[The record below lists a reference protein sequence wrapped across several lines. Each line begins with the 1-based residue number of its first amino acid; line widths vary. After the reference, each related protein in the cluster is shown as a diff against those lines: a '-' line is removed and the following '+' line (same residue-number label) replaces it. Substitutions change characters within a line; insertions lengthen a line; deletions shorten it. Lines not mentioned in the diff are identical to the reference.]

1 MNWGIVHLIMTQRHY
16 ERCLYSP
23 SHWDARK
30 HLQMNVKIPCPE
42 FQCLRLSHRTDLR
55 ISWTIQRGNFKG
67 TEKVTSREWEQHTH
81 THTGCLNDW
90 QHFILCRG
98 RERKN
103 RKWVKRVYLQL
114 WSQAEREIWTGG
126 KERRICLL
134 NLWIIILITEEWN
147 AEKRKATEN

>member
-1 MNWGIVHLIMTQRHY
+1 MNWAIVHLKMTQKHY
-16 ERCLYSP
+16 ERCLFFP
-23 SHWDARK
+23 SHWEADIFRWMLK
-30 HLQMNVKIPCPE
+30 WLCPE
-42 FQCLRLSHRTDLR
+42 FQCHRFSHKTDLR
-55 ISWTIQRGNFKG
+55 MSCTIQRGNFKD
-67 TEKVTSREWEQHTH
+67 TEKVTSREWETH
-81 THTGCLNDW
+81 TRTLFNW
-90 QHFILCRG
+90 QHFILCRK

-114 WSQAEREIWTGG
+114 WSQAEREIWAGG